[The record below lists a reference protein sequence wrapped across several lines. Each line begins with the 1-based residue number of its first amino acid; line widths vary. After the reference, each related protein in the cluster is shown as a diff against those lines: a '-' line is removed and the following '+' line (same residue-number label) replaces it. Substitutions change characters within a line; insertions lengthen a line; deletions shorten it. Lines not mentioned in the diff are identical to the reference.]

1 MLALPRIG
9 SLVRLMSPG
18 PRRGRA
24 ILVLLAASLLA
35 GGCGDRV
42 GSLDE
47 DTYVQ
52 VMAHLNY
59 ARERYANTAEDDSA
73 RAAVLEEFGVS
84 GPQVEEFTSRHGSD
98 PQLMNRLWERI
109 RREVEVLHGVQ
120 PPESQADDAGNRPG
134 ERRGGR

>member
-1 MLALPRIG
+1 
-9 SLVRLMSPG
+9 MSPG
-18 PRRGRA
+18 PRMGRA
-24 ILVLLAASLLA
+24 ILVLLAASLVA
-35 GGCGDRV
+35 GGCGGGRAS
-42 GSLDE
+42 SLDE

-84 GPQVEEFTSRHGSD
+84 GPQIEEFTSRHGGD
-98 PQLMNRLWERI
+98 PQRMNRLWEQI